1 MSAHDLSR
9 DRPATPR
16 ATPPRR
22 VLRDEVLLVLGLSLA
37 ASALYALVSLLS
49 APLRGVEAPLFA
61 DVGLVYQ
68 LLNIGFPPG
77 ANFEGRIADELAKL
91 ANDRT
96 IRVLDLLFVAR
107 DTDYDELV
115 VLEHQEESMGSVVG
129 ALLGLT
135 LDDAVSDEHSFGFTQ
150 AEIEEMGQGLA
161 PGGSAGLLLIEHVW
175 ARDLKRAIR
184 DAGGTPFS
192 GDFLT
197 PETVAAMEPKL
208 AAMAGRTD

>member
-1 MSAHDLSR
+1 MTEIG
-9 DRPATPR
+9 P
-16 ATPPRR
+16 
-22 VLRDEVLLVLGLSLA
+22 V
-37 ASALYALVSLLS
+37 
-49 APLRGVEAPLFA
+49 
-61 DVGLVYQ
+61 Q

-96 IRVLDLLFVAR
+96 IRILDLLFVAR
-107 DTDYDELV
+107 DTDSDELV

-135 LDDAVSDEHSFGFTQ
+135 LDDASDPDEHSFGFTQ
-150 AEIEEMGQGLA
+150 AEIEEMGQALP